1 MPATPTRGQ
10 KQPVP
15 NQAAKVTSD
24 VDKTKFTHKEWT
36 GETYT
41 DVDGN
46 QVKAADVYGI
56 NTEQASTFATTN
68 VVYDSVDKA
77 IKGAKDYDK
86 AASKYVQFLTG
97 KDQADWSLVVLQ
109 NQALAQGDAYKNF
122 YKTDYKATTNDW
134 KTNLQLPCSW
144 TRQGFDFSIYTNV
157 TMPWQS
163 KYDSNVSA
171 PNAPANYNPVGLY
184 RKTFKVTDDMKAA
197 NGRVYLSFQGVESFL
212 LCICKWQR
220 SRIQRGQLQST

>member
-1 MPATPTRGQ
+1 M
-10 KQPVP
+10 
-15 NQAAKVTSD
+15 
-24 VDKTKFTHKEWT
+24 DKTKFTHKDWT

-46 QVKAADVYGI
+46 QAKAADVYGI
-56 NTEQASTFATTN
+56 NTEPASTFATTN
-68 VVYDSVDKA
+68 VVYDSVEKA

-109 NQALAQGDAYKNF
+109 NQALAQGDAYKDF

-184 RKTFKVTDDMKAA
+184 R
-197 NGRVYLSFQGVESFL
+197 
-212 LCICKWQR
+212 
-220 SRIQRGQLQST
+220 